1 MNFGEALQALKD
13 GKKVTRSI
21 WKGYWELWNE
31 PILSDDSVI
40 GNGYKR
46 SCQFQNGIIV
56 ATLKDFG
63 GVAPAQPYQSDLLA
77 DDWQIVE

>member
-21 WKGYWELWNE
+21 WDGYWYLAKDVA
-31 PILSDDSVI
+31 ILHAERKYGPNAVGMSYLIIAVLNDD
-40 GNGYKR
+40 NGV
-46 SCQFQNGIIV
+46 S
-56 ATLKDFG
+56 A
-63 GVAPAQPYQSDLLA
+63 AQPYQQDLLS